1 MFSGSC
7 ILYYFLKKFYWN
19 IDDLPCCISF
29 RCTSSESVVHIYM
42 FILSQWVSQVAL
54 AVKKLPASAGDKS
67 SIPESRRFPWRR
79 ACNPLQYSGLE
90 NLPWTEEPGELSS
103 VGSQSRTRLKWFSM
117 HILSQTQIGYWSEV
131 AQSCPILCDPM
142 DCSLTGS
149 SIHGIFQTRIL
160 EWVAISFSRR
170 FSQPRDW
177 TQVSCLVGRHFT
189 IWATLRNTK

>member
-1 MFSGSC
+1 MYIKWISYTHTCVHSLSVGFPGGASGKEAAC
-7 ILYYFLKKFYWN
+7 QCRN
-19 IDDLPCCISF
+19 
-29 RCTSSESVVHIYM
+29 
-42 FILSQWVSQVAL
+42 
-54 AVKKLPASAGDKS
+54 KS

-79 ACNPLQYSGLE
+79 ACNPLQCSGLE

-103 VGSQSRTRLKWFSM
+103 IGSQSRTRLKWFSM

-131 AQSCPILCDPM
+131 AQSCPILCDPR

-170 FSQPRDW
+170 SSQPRDW
-177 TQVSCLVGRHFT
+177 TPGLPHCRQ
-189 IWATLRNTK
+189 TLYHLSHLKEY